1 MSPINIEQELENYKS
16 QVANL
21 EQYKSL
27 FFKINDKYISAK
39 SELDQLHALNS
50 ELDDA
55 LNIGAIDNGHD
66 AEYEKIK
73 LITENQKNIISQL
86 QAYLKDLEKE
96 DSINRT
102 TIEKQLSQ
110 LSELQN
116 SINDYQSSFSS
127 LKESYET
134 LKKEKFK
141 TEKNAASTKPQ
152 NDIQAQNQ
160 HANSAQPENSTANTS
175 INWEEKLHTLEQKL
189 EETTSTSF
197 EHMMNNADLSSV
209 IMFLINSYSVKSNSE
224 LVELL
229 FETIDSYNLQAV
241 IQIRKKKEVENFS
254 SQGAV
259 ELNDLNII
267 SRHKNTQYWKNEDQ
281 FLISTKSFSLLTHKM
296 PSQTSDRYNRTCDNL
311 KALAQGAEARIR
323 NLNKENNSLKQQK
336 SLQHLVK
343 NTAVT
348 LTKAE
353 KKYQKQTQRVSSL
366 LSEILV
372 SLNERMKGLGF
383 TQEQETQIVQ
393 LIVENKKNLEQI
405 YHDDKLIDQQFL
417 QIIKRLYTGY
427 FSQPD

>member
-1 MSPINIEQELENYKS
+1 M
-16 QVANL
+16 
-21 EQYKSL
+21 
-27 FFKINDKYISAK
+27 
-39 SELDQLHALNS
+39 
-50 ELDDA
+50 
-55 LNIGAIDNGHD
+55 
-66 AEYEKIK
+66 
-73 LITENQKNIISQL
+73 
-86 QAYLKDLEKE
+86 
-96 DSINRT
+96 
-102 TIEKQLSQ
+102 
-110 LSELQN
+110 
-116 SINDYQSSFSS
+116 
-127 LKESYET
+127 
-134 LKKEKFK
+134 
-141 TEKNAASTKPQ
+141 
-152 NDIQAQNQ
+152 
-160 HANSAQPENSTANTS
+160 
-175 INWEEKLHTLEQKL
+175 
-189 EETTSTSF
+189 
-197 EHMMNNADLSSV
+197 
-209 IMFLINSYSVKSNSE
+209 
-224 LVELL
+224 
-229 FETIDSYNLQAV
+229 
-241 IQIRKKKEVENFS
+241 ENFS

-281 FLISTKSFSLLTHKM
+281 FRISTKSFSLLTHKM

-393 LIVENKKNLEQI
+393 LIVENKINLEQI

>member
-21 EQYKSL
+21 EQYKNL

-55 LNIGAIDNGHD
+55 LNIGAIDNGHN

-141 TEKNAASTKPQ
+141 TEKNAASTKPY
-152 NDIQAQNQ
+152 NNIQAQL
-160 HANSAQPENSTANTS
+160 ENSTTNTS
-175 INWEEKLHTLEQKL
+175 INREEKLHTLEQKL

-241 IQIRKKKEVENFS
+241 IQIRQKEEVENFS
-254 SQGAV
+254 SQGAI
-259 ELNDLNII
+259 ELSDLNII
-267 SRHKNTQYWKNEDQ
+267 NRHKNTQYWKNEDQ